1 MESIQFFVRGMN
13 CNRCKKNVE
22 NNLSR
27 LQDIQNVKVDLDK
40 NRVTL
45 TGYDI
50 DLLKVQYA
58 VESIGYGYEEI
69 QKR

>member
-27 LQDIQNVKVDLDK
+27 LPDIQNVKVELDK
-40 NRVTL
+40 DLVTM
-45 TGYDI
+45 TGNDI
-50 DLLKVQYA
+50 DLQKVKYV
-58 VESIGYGYEEI
+58 VESIGYRYEEI
-69 QKR
+69 QK